1 MIGIIF
7 LKFPSDKSLLYH
19 CTAHG
24 TRRDLSL
31 SFEEKRIERKVIMHR
46 RRRRRRHRCH
56 RRCRRRHRCRH
67 RCRRRRK

>member
-46 RRRRRRHRCH
+46 RRRHRCH

>member
-31 SFEEKRIERKVIMHR
+31 SFEEKRIERKVTM
-46 RRRRRRHRCH
+46 H